1 MIFDKTIVKSR
12 NISNMDISSMNLTP
26 LQKTYN
32 PEVEVLNKIV
42 QSLGDT
48 LSHLLSNG
56 PSGARLL
63 LKPPFGWSN
72 GSRLP

>member
-1 MIFDKTIVKSR
+1 
-12 NISNMDISSMNLTP
+12 MNLTP